1 MPKKQPIFLEIADKL
16 QQRVANNVYVH
27 SQKLPSEYELAND
40 FGVSR
45 LTVRKAIEHLVKQNV
60 LVKRKGY
67 GTYVMQDSKIQ
78 SGKGGLLSF
87 SETAKLYNKTSQTEL
102 LKFEKLVYDEQLWSL
117 LQADKDEV
125 VWRIVRLRK
134 FDQDPMT
141 VENICIRARYLGE
154 VTPQDLVGSLFK
166 LIERQS
172 DIAYSHQEVQAAVVD
187 QKLATN
193 LQVPVGEAILVVKS
207 MTYAANGTPLFYDVS
222 HYRADKYTFKVTLQ
236 R

>member
-1 MPKKQPIFLEIADKL
+1 M
-16 QQRVANNVYVH
+16 
-27 SQKLPSEYELAND
+27 
-40 FGVSR
+40 
-45 LTVRKAIEHLVKQNV
+45 
-60 LVKRKGY
+60 
-67 GTYVMQDSKIQ
+67 
-78 SGKGGLLSF
+78 
-87 SETAKLYNKTSQTEL
+87 
-102 LKFEKLVYDEQLWSL
+102 
-117 LQADKDEV
+117 
-125 VWRIVRLRK
+125 
-134 FDQDPMT
+134 
-141 VENICIRARYLGE
+141 
-154 VTPQDLVGSLFK
+154 TPQDLVGSLFK